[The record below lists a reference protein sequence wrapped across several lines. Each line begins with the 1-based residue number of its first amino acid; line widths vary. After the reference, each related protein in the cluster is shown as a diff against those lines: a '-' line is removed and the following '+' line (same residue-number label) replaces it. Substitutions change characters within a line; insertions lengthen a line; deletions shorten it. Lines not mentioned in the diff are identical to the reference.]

1 MPDIDNTFATLAEV
15 LPTGPAEV
23 TPPVAPTVSATP
35 PVESTPAAPVISAAP
50 VVEPQDTAPA
60 APAADTLD
68 GVSLPPYAKPATTAA
83 FDKVKELARTE
94 LSKRDARI
102 KELEEASTQPV
113 SVDKLPKEVAD
124 ELAELRAFRES
135 LSVEGDPVFEK
146 KFGEPLKKLDE
157 SIFSKFREAGLG
169 DKVIDGIKA
178 VGLDELDYADL
189 YSKMEAAGLDATR
202 LKLVVEAKRIQRED
216 LKESRDEAIKEA
228 KNNSGKFHEERRKDS
243 EQTEFKKLE
252 TVQTTTNSLV
262 GRTPAFQLKEV
273 PAGASAEQKA
283 AIDKHNAFIGT
294 VRNEVATFAKEM
306 TPESY
311 AQAIAAFGL
320 ARIFRAEAISERALT
335 KDLSAKLSA
344 ANDRLTKLEASG
356 RSTKPG
362 ESVTARPTPAKAAD
376 LFHTSADQAFDAH
389 MKAAEAKA

>member
-1 MPDIDNTFATLAEV
+1 M
-15 LPTGPAEV
+15 
-23 TPPVAPTVSATP
+23 
-35 PVESTPAAPVISAAP
+35 
-50 VVEPQDTAPA
+50 
-60 APAADTLD
+60 LD
-68 GVSLPPYAKPATTAA
+68 GVSLPPYAKPATTEA
-83 FDKVKELARTE
+83 FNKVKDTARAELQ
-94 LSKRDARI
+94 KRDERI

-113 SVDKLPKEVAD
+113 SADNLPKEVAD

-216 LKESRDEAIKEA
+216 LKESRGEAIKEA